1 MSTYVRSSMSS
12 ILNTYFETID
22 PFHIVTSLSN
32 HSSIEKSIKSFLLY
46 EGADCL
52 LVTLS
57 KHILMLNKTIFWSL
71 SARMRFLILEIR
83 KVNVFMIIL

>member
-1 MSTYVRSSMSS
+1 MRTFVRSSMFS

-46 EGADCL
+46 EGANL

-57 KHILMLNKTIFWSL
+57 KHILMLNKLIFWSL
-71 SARMRFLILEIR
+71 TPRMRFLILEIR
-83 KVNVFMIIL
+83 